1 MKYTLTALL
10 VAASCGMAATAHA
23 SDDFPSKPI
32 RVIVPYPAGQA
43 SDIVMR
49 LVGERLG
56 KSLGQSI
63 VIDNRPGAGGNLGTD
78 AGAKAAPDGYTLTI
92 ATAALPISKL
102 VYKKLP
108 FDPIKDF
115 APITTLTITPLV
127 LITRPTLQVSSVQQ
141 LVEYGKKNPGKLT
154 FASSGPGTSHQL
166 SGELFKT
173 LAGIDMLHV
182 PYKGS
187 PPAHVDMMGG
197 NVDIMFDNIVP
208 VTPHVKNGKLNALAV
223 TTKTRASALP
233 DVPTMA
239 ESGFADFEAV
249 AWFGLMAPAG
259 TPAPVVNKL
268 NKEIVAVLNAPEI
281 KERLAAMG
289 ATATGST
296 PDAFRSFMAAEVDK
310 WAPVVQRAKIE
321 LD

>member
-1 MKYTLTALL
+1 MKHLITAL
-10 VAASCGMAATAHA
+10 AAMALCGAAAA
-23 SDDFPSKPI
+23 ADDFPNKPI

-43 SDIVMR
+43 SDTVIR

-63 VIDNRPGAGGNLGTD
+63 VVENRPGAGGNIGTD

-127 LITRPTLQVSSVQQ
+127 LVTRPNLPVTDVRQ
-141 LVEYGKKNPGKLT
+141 LVEYGKKNPGKVT

-187 PPAHVDMMGG
+187 PPAHLDLMGG
-197 NVDIMFDNIVP
+197 NVDLMFDNIVP
-208 VTPHVKNGKLNALAV
+208 VLPQVKQGKLKALAV
-223 TTKTRASALP
+223 TTKTRASSLP
-233 DVPTMA
+233 DVPTMTEA
-239 ESGFADFEAV
+239 GFANFEAV
-249 AWFGLMAPAG
+249 AWFGLLAPAG
-259 TPAPVVNKL
+259 TPEPIVAKL
-268 NKEIVAVLNAPEI
+268 NKEIVAVLNTPDI
-281 KERLAAMG
+281 KERLAALG

-296 PDAFRSFMAAEVDK
+296 PEAFRNFMAAEVDK
-310 WAPVVQRAKIE
+310 WAPVVQRARIE
-321 LD
+321 ID